1 MSKVKLLSVIIP
13 AYNEE
18 NSISQTLATVAGVP
32 PLKEII
38 VVNDAS
44 TDKTKLIL
52 DNLKS
57 DFGDYGS
64 YPFLER
70 LTVVNKEVNEGK
82 GAAVRSALPLVEGD
96 VILIQDADLELDPR
110 EYPNLLEPFEKFEA
124 DVVFGS
130 RFRREGIIRVHGTV
144 HFLGNKFLT
153 WVSNFFTGLYLTDM
167 ETGYKIFSK
176 EIAKSL
182 KIKSNRFGIDPELTA
197 KISYLVKKNGLNFY
211 EVPVS
216 YRPRTKAQGKKLK
229 AIRDGLVV
237 LVSIF
242 YFNIFDGTKKQ

>member
-1 MSKVKLLSVIIP
+1 MSKVKLLSVIVP

-18 NSISQTLATVAGVP
+18 NSISRTLAIVAGVS

-38 VVNDAS
+38 VINDAS

-52 DNLKS
+52 DNLKM
-57 DFGDYGS
+57 DLGDYGA

-70 LTVVNKEVNEGK
+70 LVVVNKEVNEGK
-82 GAAVRSALPLVEGD
+82 GAAIRSALPVVAGD
-96 VILIQDADLELDPR
+96 VVLIQDADLELDPH
-110 EYPNLLEPFEKFEA
+110 EYPNLLEPFEKFNA

-130 RFRREGIIRVHGTV
+130 RFRREGIIRVHGTA

-167 ETGYKIFSK
+167 ETGYKVFSK

-197 KISYLVKKNGLNFY
+197 KISRLVREKGLNFY

-216 YRPRTKAQGKKLK
+216 YTPRTRAQGKKLK
-229 AIRDGLVV
+229 VIKDGLVV
-237 LVSIF
+237 LASIV
-242 YFNIFDGTKKQ
+242 YFNIFDDGKTG

>member
-1 MSKVKLLSVIIP
+1 MSKIKLLSVIVP

-18 NSISQTLATVAGVP
+18 NSISKTLAIVASVP

-52 DNLKS
+52 EGLPKDINS
-57 DFGDYGS
+57 QN
-64 YPFLER
+64 YPFLKR
-70 LTVVNKEVNEGK
+70 LVVINKEVNGGK
-82 GAAVRSALPLVEGD
+82 GSAIRAALPQVEGD
-96 VILIQDADLELDPR
+96 VVLIQDADLELDPH
-110 EYPNLLEPFEKFEA
+110 EYPSLLEPFEKLDA
-124 DVVFGS
+124 DAVFGS
-130 RFRREGIIRVHGTV
+130 RFRREGTVRVHSTI

-167 ETGYKIFSK
+167 ETGYKVFSQ

-197 KISYLVKKNGLNFY
+197 KIARMVKKKRLNFY
-211 EVPVS
+211 EVSVS
-216 YRPRTKAQGKKLK
+216 YMPRTRAEGKKIR
-229 AIRDGLVV
+229 AIKDGLVV
-237 LVSIF
+237 LASIF
-242 YFNIFDGTKKQ
+242 YFNLFDDGKTG

>member
-1 MSKVKLLSVIIP
+1 MSKIKLLSVIVP

-18 NSISQTLATVAGVP
+18 NSISKTLAIVASVA

-44 TDKTKLIL
+44 TDKTGLIL
-52 DNLKS
+52 ENLKR
-57 DFGDYGS
+57 DWGDYRN

-70 LTVVNKEVNEGK
+70 LIVVNKEVNEGK
-82 GAAVRSALPLVEGD
+82 GSAIRAALPLVAGD
-96 VILIQDADLELDPR
+96 VVLIQDADLELDPR
-110 EYPNLLEPFEKFEA
+110 EYPNLLEPFDKLDA

-130 RFRREGIIRVHGTV
+130 RFRREGIIRVHGTT

-153 WVSNFFTGLYLTDM
+153 WVSNFLTGLYLTDM
-167 ETGYKIFSK
+167 ETGYKVFSK

-197 KISYLVKKNGLNFY
+197 KISKLVKKRALSFY

-216 YRPRTKAQGKKLK
+216 YRPRTRAEGKKLK
-229 AIRDGLVV
+229 AIKDGLVV
-237 LVSIF
+237 LASIF
-242 YFNIFDGTKKQ
+242 YFNIFDGTKT